1 MKAMSEA
8 VLGKMILGWVS
19 ILAGFCFLALIGTGC
34 MEDGKDGAAGP
45 QGPAGDA
52 GPAGENYV
60 SYTNPAN
67 GQVTTVAV
75 DSGDN
80 SPVEIVINVNSG
92 ADGQCGTRRENPPA
106 EEAPAAP

>member
-1 MKAMSEA
+1 MKAM
-8 VLGKMILGWVS
+8 GKMILGWVS

-45 QGPAGDA
+45 QGPAGDVGDA

-75 DSGDN
+75 ESGDN